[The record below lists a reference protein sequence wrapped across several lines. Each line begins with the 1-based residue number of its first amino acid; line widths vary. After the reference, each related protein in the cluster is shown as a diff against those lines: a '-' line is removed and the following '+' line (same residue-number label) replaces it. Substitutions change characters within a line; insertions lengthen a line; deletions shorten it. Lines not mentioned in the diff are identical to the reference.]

1 MKEQQMTPE
10 QEYVRSVEEAYLMAV
25 NRHQSKDKTFDL
37 LMARLLLLSDTYY
50 AQTSHQGTVRSPPKG
65 TRTHPT

>member
-1 MKEQQMTPE
+1 MTPE
-10 QEYVRSVEEAYLMAV
+10 QEFIRSVEEAFLLAV

-37 LMARLLLLSDTYY
+37 LMSRLLLISDTYY
-50 AQTSHQGTVRSPPKG
+50 AQTSNQGTVRPTPKG

>member
-1 MKEQQMTPE
+1 MKPE
-10 QEYVRSVEEAYLMAV
+10 QEFIRSVEEAYLMAV

-37 LMARLLLLSDTYY
+37 LMSRLLLISDTYY
-50 AQTSHQGTVRSPPKG
+50 AQTSNQETVRPTPKG

>member
-1 MKEQQMTPE
+1 MTPE
-10 QEYVRSVEEAYLMAV
+10 QEFIRSVEEAFLLAV

-37 LMARLLLLSDTYY
+37 LMSRLLLISDTYY
-50 AQTSHQGTVRSPPKG
+50 AQTSNQGTVRPPPKG

>member
-1 MKEQQMTPE
+1 MTPE
-10 QEYVRSVEEAYLMAV
+10 QEFIRSVEEAFLLAV

-37 LMARLLLLSDTYY
+37 LMSRLLLISDTYY
-50 AQTSHQGTVRSPPKG
+50 AQTSNQGTARRAPKG

>member
-1 MKEQQMTPE
+1 MTPE
-10 QEYVRSVEEAYLMAV
+10 QEFIRAVEEAYLLAV

-37 LMARLLLLSDTYY
+37 LMSRLLLVLDTYN
-50 AQTSHQGTVRSPPKG
+50 AQTSNQGAVRSPPKG